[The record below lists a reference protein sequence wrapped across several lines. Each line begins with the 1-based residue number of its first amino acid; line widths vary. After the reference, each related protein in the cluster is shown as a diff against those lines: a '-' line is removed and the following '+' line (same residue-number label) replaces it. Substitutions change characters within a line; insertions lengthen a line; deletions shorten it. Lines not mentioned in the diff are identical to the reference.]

1 MDKHSRRAKA
11 HYRLVTAQE
20 KAARRVE
27 SNTLRAQSMLYYI
40 QGKRNSSGDSNIQY
54 FVKKF
59 AGFISSIKEESASL
73 LLLL

>member
-40 QGKRNSSGDSNIQY
+40 QGKEIPPGTP
-54 FVKKF
+54 
-59 AGFISSIKEESASL
+59 ISSTSQRSL
-73 LLLL
+73 LVLYPR

>member
-40 QGKRNSSGDSNIQY
+40 QEKEIPPGTP
-54 FVKKF
+54 
-59 AGFISSIKEESASL
+59 ISSTS
-73 LLLL
+73 